1 MMRIAARKPRGA
13 SRARLAIVG
22 AACGALLL
30 AACTGTAPETTAT
43 TSAASAPCT
52 APAAEI
58 GTGGKIGPAQR
69 LTRTL
74 SSGAVWSLCWNV
86 DPKRGL
92 MLSDIRLAP
101 PGARPIRV
109 ISSLSLSQL
118 EVPYDTGD
126 STTHDITEAGFGGTK
141 MLALD
146 DASCTGDRLSTAL
159 PDIDDGAYGKTRT
172 RKVLCSEQVDGGLS
186 YHSSAWATQPQAD
199 ARRTDWRL
207 STISRVGWYEYVTQY
222 TFGADGSIAV
232 QLGATGDLSPNDF
245 TDADH
250 GSDVGDH
257 EYAASH
263 SHNAVWRVHWALDG
277 TGGLAV
283 QQYDATPTG
292 ADGAKAPV
300 LNGSLTP
307 IPDPALVQWQDRR
320 WWQVLNPAVE
330 NSDGHPISYQI
341 ELARTDGFVFSD
353 DHRHGATAGYDVA
366 FTDFD
371 ACQKY
376 ATKNPGDCGSG
387 VREFVERGADRALS
401 DVVSWVAVG
410 FHHVPRD
417 EDQSPM
423 ELHWQGFSLLPRDL
437 TATRFDAPPGYDD
450 RNGRYDS
457 PWKSPSPTP

>member
-1 MMRIAARKPRGA
+1 MMRTAARTTSSAQRGHFVSA
-13 SRARLAIVG
+13 GIICVL
-22 AACGALLL
+22 LLL
-30 AACTGTAPETTAT
+30 AACTGAPPHTSTTRSAT
-43 TSAASAPCT
+43 SAPCT
-52 APAAEI
+52 TPAAEI
-58 GTGGKIGPAQR
+58 GTGGKTGPAER

-74 SSGAVWSLCWNV
+74 SSGAVWDLCWNV

-92 MLSDIRLAP
+92 MLSDIRLTP
-101 PGARPIRV
+101 PGEKPIRI

-146 DASCTGDRLSTAL
+146 ATSCPGDKLATAI

-172 RKVLCSEQVDGGLS
+172 REVLCSEQVDAGLAF
-186 YHSSAWATQPQAD
+186 HSSAWATQPKAD

-207 STISRVGWYEYVTQY
+207 STLSRVGWYEYVTQY

-300 LNGSLTP
+300 LAGTLTP
-307 IPDPALVQWQDRR
+307 IPHPALAQWQDRR
-320 WWQVLNPAVE
+320 WWQVLNPAVT
-330 NSDGHPISYQI
+330 NRDGHPISYQI
-341 ELARTDGFVFSD
+341 ELARTDEFVFSD

-371 ACQKY
+371 ACQRY
-376 ATKNPGDCGSG
+376 ATKNSADCGGG
-387 VREFVERGADRALS
+387 VRDFVERNTTRALS

-450 RNGRYDS
+450 RNGHYDS
-457 PWKSPSPTP
+457 PWKTPAPTP